1 MQQLE
6 HASLDDPRPN
16 TNFFWANSQA
26 LTLDGQLFTNAD
38 SMDDVQI
45 TIDDILMEFCVPAF
59 TLLEV
64 DAQVTV
70 NLQGLYDAG
79 YTDVDV
85 VLSLTKEMSQTGVV
99 KSRAKSKG
107 LIESLSLIYS
117 EFVYEPTN
125 FTLVL
130 VNLSDESVTVKP

>member
-1 MQQLE
+1 
-6 HASLDDPRPN
+6 
-16 TNFFWANSQA
+16 
-26 LTLDGQLFTNAD
+26 
-38 SMDDVQI
+38 
-45 TIDDILMEFCVPAF
+45 
-59 TLLEV
+59 
-64 DAQVTV
+64 
-70 NLQGLYDAG
+70 
-79 YTDVDV
+79 
-85 VLSLTKEMSQTGVV
+85 MSQTGVV